1 MKPEE
6 PDFKNVLNFSVQLNV
21 RRKRPELVPV
31 HGVIYLKYTKKNKCK
46 LYTFKT
52 LTYLQSAEPQR

>member
-6 PDFKNVLNFSVQLNV
+6 PDFKNVLNSSVQLNV

-31 HGVIYLKYTKKNKCK
+31 HGVIY
-46 LYTFKT
+46 
-52 LTYLQSAEPQR
+52 

>member
-31 HGVIYLKYTKKNKCK
+31 HGVIYLKYTKKTNVNCTHLK
-46 LYTFKT
+46 
-52 LTYLQSAEPQR
+52 P